1 MSKTDEQRDS
11 ETIDQAIH
19 FLKQTPEFKSLTEKL
34 KPLVESILSSSER
47 EGKFRDFLKQ
57 SSDRLKK
64 SGTRMRLLKE
74 DSKAEYDSPLNTL
87 RKAFLYLA
95 LYETSLTNMLD
106 FVVMLLVFN
115 GHDFI
120 IARTKKR
127 VQSLD
132 DLDESYVAE
141 KMGFLKKHNFSFF
154 TENINKT
161 IRNKIAHMDFD
172 VEGKGVVILN
182 QERID
187 LQTETI
193 RLEAILLL
201 AAAALGSFGLGN
213 LLDEDT

>member
-11 ETIDQAIH
+11 ETIDQAIQ
-19 FLKQTPEFKSLTEKL
+19 FLKQTPEFKSLAEKL
-34 KPLVESILSSSER
+34 KPLVQPILSSSER
-47 EGKFRDFLKQ
+47 KGKFRDFLKQ

-74 DSKAEYDSPLNTL
+74 DSKAEYDSQLNTL

-106 FVVMLLVFN
+106 FVVMLLVLN
-115 GHDFI
+115 GNDFI

-127 VQSLD
+127 VESLD
-132 DLDESYVAE
+132 DLDESHVAE
-141 KMGFLKKHNFSFF
+141 KLGFLKKHNFSFF
-154 TENINKT
+154 AENINKT

-172 VEGKGVVILN
+172 VEGKGVVISN

-193 RLEAILLL
+193 KLEAILLL